1 MSSCLASAENVNILK
16 MYVEDPNL
24 RAYYEDKISA
34 HNTMALTNSHPDSG
48 FDLAVPVETEI
59 PAGGNLLL
67 DLGVKTAMIRVK
79 SADIEPTMEDNSQTP
94 NTPSGFYM
102 YPRSSLGTKTRLRL
116 ANSVGIIDSGYRGN
130 LMASLDNIHPSQAH
144 LAHSGDR
151 LVQVCAPDLAPFLV
165 ELVDNAHDLS
175 STTRGTGGF
184 GSTGTN

>member
-1 MSSCLASAENVNILK
+1 
-16 MYVEDPNL
+16 
-24 RAYYEDKISA
+24 
-34 HNTMALTNSHPDSG
+34 
-48 FDLAVPVETEI
+48 
-59 PAGGNLLL
+59 
-67 DLGVKTAMIRVK
+67 MIRVK

-102 YPRSSLGTKTRLRL
+102 IQVVLGTKTRLRL

-130 LMASLDNIHPSQAH
+130 LMASLDNIHPSRAH
-144 LAHSGDR
+144 LAHGGDR